1 MRKAMWHNLG
11 EKLEVGLLWLS
22 LILAPWQLRH
32 TVMFAWLGGG
42 YFEYGSWQIYASE
55 VAILM
60 LLITGVVVAGRQVVR
75 PLPQKINLSIGTAL
89 IWMTVSATWAS
100 DRQLALVTVAHWW
113 LLYLWCTYL
122 VNRVKR
128 VEQIIWP
135 LMVGAVIQAGIG
147 VAQYVVNHSIGL
159 NYLGESILNPTQP
172 GASVV
177 ELDGFRK
184 LRAYG
189 LMPHP
194 NLLGGWLVMTLAAV
208 GLIVKAIRSQ
218 WQWWLLGAMVA
229 LTSIGMVLSFSRI
242 AWAAGLLII
251 VALLSLGW
259 WLKEKKWLWL
269 AGLILLVGLM
279 TLGSQYKYVANRFDL
294 SANLER
300 QSVEERE
307 LGFDNWR
314 QVVSLRPNVGVG
326 LGSYAPVLTQ
336 LVPGKGAWWYA
347 PVHNIYLLWTAELG
361 SLGVAIWVWVIASIG
376 IWMWQRRRRSL
387 AILASLSLVTWL
399 VLGMTDH
406 WPVSLEQGQILFFL
420 ALALIILGSRRII
433 GTEQEE

>member
-1 MRKAMWHNLG
+1 
-11 EKLEVGLLWLS
+11 
-22 LILAPWQLRH
+22 
-32 TVMFAWLGGG
+32 
-42 YFEYGSWQIYASE
+42 
-55 VAILM
+55 
-60 LLITGVVVAGRQVVR
+60 
-75 PLPQKINLSIGTAL
+75 
-89 IWMTVSATWAS
+89 
-100 DRQLALVTVAHWW
+100 
-113 LLYLWCTYL
+113 
-122 VNRVKR
+122 
-128 VEQIIWP
+128 
-135 LMVGAVIQAGIG
+135 
-147 VAQYVVNHSIGL
+147 
-159 NYLGESILNPTQP
+159 
-172 GASVV
+172 
-177 ELDGFRK
+177 
-184 LRAYG
+184 
-189 LMPHP
+189 
-194 NLLGGWLVMTLAAV
+194 
-208 GLIVKAIRSQ
+208 
-218 WQWWLLGAMVA
+218 
-229 LTSIGMVLSFSRI
+229 MVLSFSRI